1 MPLPGTAVIRPRPKL
16 ADEPGTRSNVAKFPL
31 ARST

>member
-1 MPLPGTAVIRPRPKL
+1 MPLPGAAVIGLRPKL
-16 ADEPGTRSNVAKFPL
+16 ADEPGIRSNVAKFPL